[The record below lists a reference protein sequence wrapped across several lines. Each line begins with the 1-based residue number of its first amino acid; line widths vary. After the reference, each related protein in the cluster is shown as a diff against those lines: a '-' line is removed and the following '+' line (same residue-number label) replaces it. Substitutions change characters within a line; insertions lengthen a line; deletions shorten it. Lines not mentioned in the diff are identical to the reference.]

1 MNHPFFYVILGGRLS
16 GIHTSADISLTLPG
30 KKCSQVFLDGTM
42 KYKIPLEL
50 IELEA
55 NNYHITVNCRF
66 GSGREGLW
74 IIDTGASKTVFD
86 EALKELYDLI
96 ESGDE
101 IKIQSAG
108 IGEGKL
114 DTSLGQLHS
123 FSFSNFSME
132 TLNVALID
140 LSHINKLYYHVAARE
155 ICGLIGSD
163 FLLEHKA
170 VIDYKKKL
178 LILEKKK

>member
-1 MNHPFFYVILGGRLS
+1 
-16 GIHTSADISLTLPG
+16 
-30 KKCSQVFLDGTM
+30 M

-66 GSGREGLW
+66 SNGKEGLW

-86 EALKELYDLI
+86 ESLRELYDPV
-96 ESGDE
+96 ETNDE

-114 DTSLGQLHS
+114 DTSLGQLHGFAFAE
-123 FSFSNFSME
+123 FSLE
-132 TLNVALID
+132 TLHVALID

-163 FLLEHKA
+163 FLLDHKA
-170 VIDYKKKL
+170 VIDYRRKR
-178 LILEKKK
+178 LILEKKS

>member
-1 MNHPFFYVILGGRLS
+1 
-16 GIHTSADISLTLPG
+16 
-30 KKCSQVFLDGTM
+30 M

-55 NNYHITVNCRF
+55 NNYHITLNCRF
-66 GSGREGLW
+66 ASGREGLW

-86 EALKELYDLI
+86 EALKDLYDLV
-96 ESGDE
+96 ESGE
-101 IKIQSAG
+101 ELKIQSAG

-114 DTSLGQLHS
+114 DTALGQLHG
-123 FSFSNFSME
+123 FSFSNFNIE

-163 FLLEHKA
+163 FLLDHKA
-170 VIDYKKKL
+170 VIDYKKMVL
-178 LILEKKK
+178 TLETTKSQ

>member
-1 MNHPFFYVILGGRLS
+1 MLFWMLFTRGDECTRRSNSASSTEENFYGNFYNRS
-16 GIHTSADISLTLPG
+16 
-30 KKCSQVFLDGTM
+30 M
-42 KYKIPLEL
+42 KFKIPLEL
-50 IELEA
+50 IELEEC
-55 NNYHITVNCRF
+55 NYHITVSCRF
-66 GSGREGLW
+66 ANGREGLW

-86 EALKELYDLI
+86 EALRDLYDLV
-96 ESGDE
+96 ESDEE

-114 DTSLGQLHS
+114 ETSLGQLHG
-123 FSFSNFSME
+123 FSFSNFTME

-163 FLLEHKA
+163 FLLGHKA
-170 VIDYKKKL
+170 VIDYRKML
-178 LILEKKK
+178 LILEVKA